1 MKGKGKFYY
10 KNRDIYLG
18 EFNHDK
24 KKGYGMYFIVIK
36 RFLKDNGEMI
46 RKENMGW

>member
-24 KKGYGMYFIVIK
+24 KKGNGMYFYSDKTI
-36 RFLKDNGEMI
+36 FEGQWM
-46 RKENMGW
+46 